1 MQALHLHHWGS
12 VRVRGAKVLAGD
24 LEGLI
29 GEGGWDI
36 KVGPLRSDSSAPTGK
51 FHPFW

>member
-1 MQALHLHHWGS
+1 M
-12 VRVRGAKVLAGD
+12 VLAGD

-29 GEGGWDI
+29 GAGVRWGWDV